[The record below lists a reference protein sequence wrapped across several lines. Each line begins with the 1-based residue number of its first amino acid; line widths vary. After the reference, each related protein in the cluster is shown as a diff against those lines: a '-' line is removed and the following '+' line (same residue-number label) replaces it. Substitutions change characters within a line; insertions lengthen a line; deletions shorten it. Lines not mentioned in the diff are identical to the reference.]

1 MTPHHTKTQMFM
13 TPLRNSPTPPADNE
27 VMKVS

>member
-1 MTPHHTKTQMFM
+1 MKLHHTKTQMFM
-13 TPLRNSPTPPADNE
+13 IPLGNSPTPPADNE